1 MSALRMAGN
10 GLLRALKIMARNK
23 AGFLGFVLVVLIVL
37 IAYIA
42 PLFVPLDK
50 TAHVEQIYEGLSAQ
64 HLLGT
69 DYQGRDNL
77 SQILNGGRDIIY
89 VAALAAAM
97 GVTIAVVL
105 GSLSALLGGLVN
117 HLSVGLAEM
126 VLTIPHFPLLIV
138 LAGFMR
144 LTRPTSLALILG
156 ALSWAGL
163 MLAIRSQ
170 VLSLKEREY
179 VQAARCLGLPIWHL
193 LVREILPNMM
203 SYVVISF
210 VLAMTSAMYQQ
221 VGLIFLGIVPMAS
234 SNWGVM
240 ISLAWNQG
248 AIFSSDSAWYLLTPI
263 AVVALLQYSLVSMT
277 RSLDELFNPRL
288 RMGE

>member
-1 MSALRMAGN
+1 
-10 GLLRALKIMARNK
+10 MARNK
-23 AGFLGFVLVVLIVL
+23 VGFLGFVLVVLIVL

-50 TAHVEQIYEGLSAQ
+50 TAHVEQIYEGPSAS

-69 DYQGRDNL
+69 DYQGRDNM
-77 SQILNGGRDIIY
+77 SQILNGGKDIIY
-89 VAALAAAM
+89 VAALAAAL
-97 GVTIAVVL
+97 GVSIAVVL
-105 GSLSALLGGLVN
+105 GSLSALLGGVVN
-117 HLSVGLAEM
+117 NLAVGLAEM

-179 VQAARCLGLPIWHL
+179 VQAARCLGLPIRHL
-193 LVREILPNMM
+193 LFQEILPNMM

-221 VGLIFLGIVPMAS
+221 VGLIFLGIVPLAS

-240 ISLAWNQG
+240 ISLAWSQG
-248 AIFSSDSAWYLLTPI
+248 AIFSSESSWYLLMPI
-263 AVVALLQYSLVSMT
+263 AVVALLQFSLVSMT